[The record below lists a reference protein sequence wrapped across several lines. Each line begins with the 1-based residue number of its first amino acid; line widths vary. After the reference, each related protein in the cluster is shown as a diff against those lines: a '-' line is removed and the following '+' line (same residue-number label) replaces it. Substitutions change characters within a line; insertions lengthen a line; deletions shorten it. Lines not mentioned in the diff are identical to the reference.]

1 MAGMRPLGAL
11 VACVALFA
19 LPGCAGGEAP
29 TKSKAGRPE
38 ALLGVISG
46 DRNELSRLDPLSLQ
60 PLPGRRVVLGP
71 GPWDL
76 SPDRS
81 RLAVSR
87 VTSLRLVD
95 LARTRV
101 VGDVSIGEGQIE
113 ALAWLGPRR
122 LIVSLASELEL
133 APNEEAR
140 RELAVVDPESGR
152 ILSRRRVAGTLE
164 RWATARDALVFLLG
178 APGRIGPTRLGVFD
192 ATGDL
197 RLVSLSRIRA
207 GWVREEVGGERSI
220 DRRREPGLAID
231 PEGGRALVV
240 DPAGLVAEVDLARL
254 DVAYHP
260 VRERVSLLG
269 RLRNWLEPV
278 ARADGGGGF
287 DGAVRTA
294 LWAGDGLLAVSGWD
308 DYAVANGQ
316 GTVEVRSTPA
326 GLRLVDTREWTIRTL
341 DEGASRV
348 TLADGLLLAY
358 GSLWDG
364 SAWRGIGLRAHSS
377 DGERRFQLFDEEPIF
392 TVQAAEGYAYPQLE
406 NSCRGWVVDL
416 RTGRS
421 LAELDFNPD
430 FGSSSFCEWPSL
442 LEQ

>member
-1 MAGMRPLGAL
+1 MAIMRSLGAL
-11 VACVALFA
+11 VACVGLFV
-19 LPGCAGGEAP
+19 LPGCVGGEARP
-29 TKSKAGRPE
+29 KSEAGRPE
-38 ALLGVISG
+38 ALLGVVSG
-46 DRNELSRLDPLSLQ
+46 DRNELARLDPLTLQ

-71 GPWDL
+71 GPWDI

-87 VTSLRLVD
+87 VTSVRLVD

-101 VGDVSIGEGQIE
+101 VGEVSMGEGQIE
-113 ALAWLGPRR
+113 ALAWVGARR

-140 RELAVVDPESGR
+140 RELAVLDPESGR
-152 ILSRRRVAGTLE
+152 ILSRRRIAGTLE

-178 APGRIGPTRLGVFD
+178 ASGRIGPARLGVFD

-197 RLVSLSRIRA
+197 RLLALARIRA
-207 GWVREEVGGERSI
+207 GWVREELGGERSI
-220 DRRREPGLAID
+220 DRRRVPGLAID

-260 VRERVSLLG
+260 LHERVSLLG
-269 RLRNWLEPV
+269 RLRNWLDPV
-278 ARADGGGGF
+278 AQADGGGGF
-287 DGAVRTA
+287 DGPVRTA

-308 DYAVANGQ
+308 DHAVTKGE

-326 GLRLVDTREWTIRTL
+326 GLGLIDTRDWTIRTP
-341 DEGASRV
+341 DAGASRV

-364 SAWRGIGLRAHSS
+364 GAWRGIGLRAYAS
-377 DGERRFQLFDEEPIF
+377 DGQRRFQLFDEAPIF
-392 TVQAAEGYAYPQLE
+392 TVQVAQGYAYPQLE
-406 NSCRGWVVDL
+406 NSRRGWVVDL

-421 LAELDFNPD
+421 LGELDFNPD
-430 FGSSSFCEWPSL
+430 FESSSFCEWPSL
-442 LEQ
+442 LTQ